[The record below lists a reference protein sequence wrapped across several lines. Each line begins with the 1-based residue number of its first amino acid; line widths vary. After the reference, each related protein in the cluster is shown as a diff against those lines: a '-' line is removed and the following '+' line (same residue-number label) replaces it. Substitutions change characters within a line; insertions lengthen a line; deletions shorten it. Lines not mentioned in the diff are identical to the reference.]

1 MPTITAS
8 TNGGYIIA
16 NNHSSHANARNAA
29 SGNVIVTQASRVSTS
44 LSYVRAAGRGGS
56 TVYAIYRSF
65 LQFDTSGITGT
76 VASATLKIYGYV
88 NGNADVIVVKSNA
101 FGSGYEGAT
110 LAKADF
116 NSIPGFTLDQD
127 MSGNVTD
134 YSSEIATWSTS
145 GYNDITLNSTAL
157 TDIKNDNAFKIAIVE
172 HDQDY
177 KNVDPG
183 INATIMGGMYFTA
196 YTGTSTDPIIEY
208 TLASGYGNDVIGV
221 ASSDIAKVNG
231 VATADISKIIGI

>member
-8 TNGGYIIA
+8 TNGGYVLA
-16 NNHSSHANARNAA
+16 NNQSSHANARNAA

-88 NGNADVIVVKSNA
+88 NGNADVIVVKSTA
-101 FGSGYEGAT
+101 FGSGYEGLSLRVEDYDA
-110 LAKADF
+110 L
-116 NSIPGFTLDQD
+116 PGHTDDQV
-127 MSGNVTD
+127 MNASFS
-134 YSSEIATWSTS
+134 YSSEIDTWSTS

-157 TDIKNDNAFKIAIVE
+157 TDMQNDNAFKIAIVE